1 MIKETFAKEISAV
14 LSDTKNVHVLEHKFN
29 NGQIRMTTFPI
40 VSGIYLVLNEV
51 EGYEIPFDIYSSSS
65 TMYTI
70 NYCLSGRC
78 EFHNLENAVGY
89 ISPGI
94 TCIGKKEHLS
104 NFSYPL
110 SSYTGYEIY
119 FIERLYNAETRQFLN
134 LFELDIPSL
143 FSSYIQENTFFIGKH
158 TDTRPNPFTALI
170 SSTPI
175 NLGQIRCKVIQL
187 LHSLLYDNSII
198 SVTPHYIT
206 PEQSRIAKKA
216 LGIFVEDL
224 SIHIPVKKVS
234 DQFGISE
241 TSLKNYFREVY
252 GNCISDYLTSLRMK
266 EAARLLV
273 DTDLSILQIAN
284 KVGYTNQGHFAK
296 VFQQYRHMKPLA
308 YRHSHTKHPIGS

>member
-14 LSDTKNVHVLEHKFN
+14 LSDTKNIHILEHKFN

-51 EGYEIPFDIYSSSS
+51 EGSEIPFDIYSSSS
-65 TMYTI
+65 SMYTI

-110 SSYTGYEIY
+110 GSYTGYEIY
-119 FIERLYNAETRQFLN
+119 FIERLYNAETKRFLS
-134 LFELDIPSL
+134 LFDLDITFL
-143 FSSYIQENTFFIGKH
+143 FSLYIQENAFFIGKH
-158 TDTRPNPFTALI
+158 MDSHPNLFMSLI
-170 SSTPI
+170 SSVPDS
-175 NLGQIRCKVIQL
+175 LGKIRCNVIRL
-187 LHSLLYDNSII
+187 LQSLLYDNNMV

-266 EAARLLV
+266 EAARLLA

-284 KVGYTNQGHFAK
+284 KVGYTNQGRFAK

>member
-1 MIKETFAKEISAV
+1 MTKETFAKEISAV
-14 LSDTKNVHVLEHKFN
+14 LSDTKSVHVLEHKFN
-29 NGQIRMTTFPI
+29 KGQIRMTTFPI

-51 EGYEIPFDIYSSSS
+51 DGSEIPFDIYSSSS
-65 TMYTI
+65 SMYTI

-119 FIERLYNAETRQFLN
+119 FIERLYNAETKRFLS
-134 LFELDIPSL
+134 LFDLDITFL
-143 FSSYIQENTFFIGKH
+143 FSLYIQENAFFIGKH
-158 TDTRPNPFTALI
+158 MDSHPNLFTSLI
-170 SSTPI
+170 SSAPDS
-175 NLGQIRCKVIQL
+175 LGKIRCNVIRL
-187 LHSLLYDNSII
+187 LQSLLYDNNMV

-266 EAARLLV
+266 EAARLLA

-284 KVGYTNQGHFAK
+284 KVGYTNQGRFAK

-308 YRHSHTKHPIGS
+308 YRHSHTKHPIRS